1 MLIDNIDVAITI
13 KYILSIYKKNKFLT
27 LKSS

>member
-13 KYILSIYKKNKFLT
+13 RCVLNIYKKNKF
-27 LKSS
+27 SNSEI